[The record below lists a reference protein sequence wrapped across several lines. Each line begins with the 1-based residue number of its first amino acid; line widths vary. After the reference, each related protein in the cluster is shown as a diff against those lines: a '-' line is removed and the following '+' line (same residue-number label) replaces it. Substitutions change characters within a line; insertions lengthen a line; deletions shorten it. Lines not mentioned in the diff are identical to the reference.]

1 MHLYAILQFFSHY
14 YLFFVCIEG
23 LVQSPLST
31 NTKDQ
36 LRQTAA
42 RPQKPSGPNLVK
54 AAESYQQR
62 PFSKA
67 AEKQRQAKVR

>member
-1 MHLYAILQFFSHY
+1 MGPKRMFNPIKVTYYAFECDIAFLFS
-14 YLFFVCIEG
+14 LLSIFVCIEG

-42 RPQKPSGPNLVK
+42 
-54 AAESYQQR
+54 
-62 PFSKA
+62 
-67 AEKQRQAKVR
+67 